1 VIGAL
6 NIGLGF
12 DIKKE
17 NQTLCIL
24 IGDAPSHGRSY
35 HNSKLKDSHEE

>member
-6 NIGLGF
+6 NTGLAF

-24 IGDAPSHGRSY
+24 IGDAPSHGSSY
-35 HNSKLKDSHEE
+35 HNSELEDSH